1 MARTL
6 ILDRAKETTVTQGST
21 QPYELDGAV
30 SGFRSMVTAAQEISG
45 DVNGPWEV
53 VYLVSDVAGGGA
65 ESEWGRATLTDGGA
79 SPDTLDP
86 IEVEGSSA
94 AGARVNWGSGTRDVV
109 GVLTATAYEKSPGLG
124 TDGIED
130 RFITVNGA
138 LFPDKSIIRLDT
150 SAGVAS
156 DDLEKIGVVNH
167 EDGRLLLVF
176 PKNNDRTIVLK
187 HLANGGATGDID
199 LTNFGGL
206 DLELN
211 NTTMHALVQR
221 RGNVWILIDVQGR
234 EDVHI
239 VGAPGE
245 PDFIFDWEAAP
256 GSGAPRFWKDASG
269 IVHLAGVVRKV
280 AGQPEPSENQGTS
293 DSIFELPEGYRP
305 SVDLTFLAPAD
316 PDPNNFATVGIAYV
330 SIIGTFVR
338 WNGDMNAVVTAD
350 NNGQLGLNGI
360 TFRAEQ

>member
-1 MARTL
+1 MPRTL
-6 ILDRAKETTVTQGST
+6 ILDRAKETTVTQGDT

-30 SGFRSMVTAAQEISG
+30 AGFRSFVTAAKEITG
-45 DVNGPWEV
+45 DSTGPWEV
-53 VYLVSDVAGGGA
+53 RYLVSDVAGGGA
-65 ESEWGRATLTDGGA
+65 DSEWGVATLTEGTL
-79 SPDTLDP
+79 DTLDP
-86 IEVEGSSA
+86 TTVEGSSNG
-94 AGARVNWGSGTRDVV
+94 GARVNWGAGTRDAV
-109 GVLTATAYEKSPGLG
+109 GVLTATAYENVPTLG
-124 TDGIED
+124 NDGIED
-130 RFITVNGA
+130 HTVDQNGA
-138 LFPDKSIIRLDT
+138 IFPTQSVLRIDT
-150 SAGVAS
+150 AGAAPT
-156 DDLEKIGVVNH
+156 DDLESMEISNH
-167 EDGRLLLVF
+167 PIGRLVLVF
-176 PKNNDRTIVLK
+176 PVNNDRTIVLK
-187 HLANGGATGDID
+187 HLANGGLAGDID

-221 RGNVWILIDVQGR
+221 RGNVWILIDVLGR

-239 VGAPGE
+239 VGASGE

-280 AGQPEPSENQGTS
+280 AGQPEPSESQGTS
-293 DSIFELPEGYRP
+293 DAIFELPEGYRP

-316 PDPNNFATVGIAYV
+316 PDPDNFATVGIAFV
-330 SIIGTFVR
+330 SIIGTSVR